1 MHSEI
6 LQFSISMVIT
16 GFGFVLIWL
25 VTKFYKAQSLE
36 IRFATPRKE
45 AMLAIGYVVGL
56 FLIIGIVFFF
66 LEQYAGAPIGTSR
79 QFDLRRALSQW
90 GVYATISIVPISIII
105 KIRKQS
111 FEAVGVTMKN
121 TILSLGIGLA
131 LSLLVISFNI
141 SEQFLGRLFA
151 YSTLYA
157 FINYLAVGLGEELM
171 FRGFLQLRC
180 SIWLGEIRG
189 WILASAIMALIHLP
203 QRIFAVGL
211 DPLQALISAMSLM
224 PFSLLMGFF
233 MIRTQNILGP
243 AVLHTIVNWIN
254 VTVA

>member
-1 MHSEI
+1 MPSEI
-6 LQFSISMVIT
+6 LQFSISMVVT
-16 GFGFVLIWL
+16 GLGFVLIWL
-25 VTKFYKAQSLE
+25 VTRFYKPQSLE
-36 IRFATPRKE
+36 IRFAIPRKE

-66 LEQYAGAPIGTSR
+66 LVQHAGVPLGASG

-111 FEAVGVTMKN
+111 FEAVGLTTKN
-121 TILSLGIGLA
+121 TKLSLGIGLA
-131 LSLLVISFNI
+131 LSLLVISFNTT
-141 SEQFLGRLFA
+141 EQFLDNLFA

-157 FINYLAVGLGEELM
+157 FIAYLAVGLGEELM

-180 SIWLGEIRG
+180 STWLGETRG
-189 WILASAIMALIHLP
+189 WILASTIMALAHLP

-211 DPLQALISAMSLM
+211 DPLQAFISAMSLM
-224 PFSLLMGFF
+224 PFSLWIGFF
-233 MIRTQNILGP
+233 MTRTQNILGP
-243 AVLHTIVNWIN
+243 TVLHTVVDWIN
-254 VTVA
+254 VAVA